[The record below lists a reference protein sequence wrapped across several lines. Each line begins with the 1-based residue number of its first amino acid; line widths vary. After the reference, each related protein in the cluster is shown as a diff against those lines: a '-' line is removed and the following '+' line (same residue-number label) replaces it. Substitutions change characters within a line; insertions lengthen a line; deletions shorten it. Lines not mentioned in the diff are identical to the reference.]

1 MIIYLSLDFH
11 SYRQSSCIFYRIPI
25 LVFICMVWY
34 QEMKK
39 QAYLGIFSECF
50 YFILLKSTHFIV
62 SKLQSYVAVGQNI
75 NLRNVDSAKS
85 FDFTSYKATEAELI
99 TIRRRK
105 KIYPSCNYIL
115 AGKIIFF
122 PLEKLHNW
130 ELLIFI

>member
-1 MIIYLSLDFH
+1 
-11 SYRQSSCIFYRIPI
+11 
-25 LVFICMVWY
+25 
-34 QEMKK
+34 MKK

-105 KIYPSCNYIL
+105 KKSIPVV
-115 AGKIIFF
+115 IIFWR
-122 PLEKLHNW
+122 ER
-130 ELLIFI
+130 